1 MLHDDCGRALA
12 VDRVADR
19 GAKRARHRR
28 DGYRRKGA
36 ASRPRATHLRVT
48 RWAVNGSSR
57 ASRQTPVF
65 LADEHVADDHTR
77 PATRG
82 KRASRRRSHS
92 PPAAT
97 SRTIELVRRSDR
109 HISGRPIAA
118 AYDRISPRALAGA
131 PWGRHELG
139 AASGRAAAAGGSTA
153 GQHHRP
159 KRAHRAL
166 VDTRGPWTCSEAET
180 GCALSSSVGLRAT
193 PAKTCSA
200 SMRPS
205 PFTRAAAASGESSSR
220 STIARDSHRTASWAC
235 STSAGGSR
243 VRRAA
248 VRSGSAMS

>member
-57 ASRQTPVF
+57 PSRQTPVF

-92 PPAAT
+92 PPAAI

-131 PWGRHELG
+131 PWVGTSLG
-139 AASGRAAAAGGSTA
+139 PHPAARPPPAVRRQGSTT
-153 GQHHRP
+153 GQSEHTGPRLTP
-159 KRAHRAL
+159 GAPGPAQKRRQ
-166 VDTRGPWTCSEAET
+166 
-180 GCALSSSVGLRAT
+180 
-193 PAKTCSA
+193 
-200 SMRPS
+200 
-205 PFTRAAAASGESSSR
+205 AAR
-220 STIARDSHRTASWAC
+220 
-235 STSAGGSR
+235 
-243 VRRAA
+243 
-248 VRSGSAMS
+248 